1 MLRHKM
7 RGLPAMSQGLEPEEQ
22 HQTLST
28 ALEVGVRGALCHCD
42 TGRDRESPLSPGT
55 HRRPSQ
61 GHSMS
66 RHQHGGFY
74 SNQGKTLSP
83 LKQPIISE
91 HL

>member
-1 MLRHKM
+1 MLS
-7 RGLPAMSQGLEPEEQ
+7 P
-22 HQTLST
+22 

-42 TGRDRESPLSPGT
+42 TSRDRESPPSPGT

-61 GHSMS
+61 GHSIS

-74 SNQGKTLSP
+74 TGKTLSP

-91 HL
+91 HLRRWGREGP